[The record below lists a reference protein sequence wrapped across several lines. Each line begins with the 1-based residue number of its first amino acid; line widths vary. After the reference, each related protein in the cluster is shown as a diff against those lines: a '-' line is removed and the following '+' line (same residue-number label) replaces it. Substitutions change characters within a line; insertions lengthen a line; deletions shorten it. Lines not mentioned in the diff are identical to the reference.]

1 MREAFSAHGG
11 REVDTQGDAFF
22 VAFPS
27 ARDAVLAAVDGQR
40 SLIAHPW
47 PDGGEVR
54 VRMGIHTGRAAGQD
68 GKYTGLAVH
77 RAARISAVGHGG
89 QIVVSQATRIL
100 LDDEEEVPG
109 VSLLDLGERRLK
121 DFDQPVRLYQVEADG
136 LPAAFPDVTAPRA
149 ERPLWRRP
157 VLVAAT
163 LVAAVTAVGVG
174 LAVVAGSGGSRP
186 GHVVVIDPETSSVA
200 GSVPTGREPGPVTS
214 GAGSIWVGN
223 LGDRTVTRINAVR
236 RIRTATVSLEGRSP
250 TGLDYRAGALWVA
263 HGLRGQL
270 SKVSVRTNRIV
281 KTASP
286 ADSGSE
292 RGSVEATVDGV
303 WVAYGDSTVARID
316 PRTLQAPA
324 STYTD
329 DGTVGLVVADDT
341 VWVLNAGARTV
352 TRFDP
357 PTLDPRGGTI
367 QVGQDPTAIAAGDG
381 AIWVTERSGVRRI
394 NAATGKANE
403 FRVGS
408 RPVAIAVGGGAAWV
422 ANAGDGTVSRIDTVS
437 GVVSEIHVGGEPS
450 GIAYADDF
458 VWVAVQPR

>member
-1 MREAFSAHGG
+1 M
-11 REVDTQGDAFF
+11 
-22 VAFPS
+22 
-27 ARDAVLAAVDGQR
+27 
-40 SLIAHPW
+40 
-47 PDGGEVR
+47 
-54 VRMGIHTGRAAGQD
+54 
-68 GKYTGLAVH
+68 
-77 RAARISAVGHGG
+77 
-89 QIVVSQATRIL
+89 
-100 LDDEEEVPG
+100 
-109 VSLLDLGERRLK
+109 
-121 DFDQPVRLYQVEADG
+121 
-136 LPAAFPDVTAPRA
+136 
-149 ERPLWRRP
+149 
-157 VLVAAT
+157 
-163 LVAAVTAVGVG
+163 
-174 LAVVAGSGGSRP
+174 
-186 GHVVVIDPETSSVA
+186 
-200 GSVPTGREPGPVTS
+200 
-214 GAGSIWVGN
+214 
-223 LGDRTVTRINAVR
+223 
-236 RIRTATVSLEGRSP
+236 
-250 TGLDYRAGALWVA
+250 
-263 HGLRGQL
+263 
-270 SKVSVRTNRIV
+270 
-281 KTASP
+281 
-286 ADSGSE
+286 
-292 RGSVEATVDGV
+292 
-303 WVAYGDSTVARID
+303 ARID

-458 VWVAVQPR
+458 VWVAVQHRGRLMRHAPSSRPRRRRRLRRRRRGVGRAEQGPTVQRSRASRRR

>member
-1 MREAFSAHGG
+1 
-11 REVDTQGDAFF
+11 
-22 VAFPS
+22 
-27 ARDAVLAAVDGQR
+27 
-40 SLIAHPW
+40 
-47 PDGGEVR
+47 
-54 VRMGIHTGRAAGQD
+54 MGIHTGRAGRPGRQATPASAS
-68 GKYTGLAVH
+68 TGPRGSA
-77 RAARISAVGHGG
+77 AVGHGG

-270 SKVSVRTNRIV
+270 WK
-281 KTASP
+281 
-286 ADSGSE
+286 
-292 RGSVEATVDGV
+292 
-303 WVAYGDSTVARID
+303 
-316 PRTLQAPA
+316 
-324 STYTD
+324 
-329 DGTVGLVVADDT
+329 
-341 VWVLNAGARTV
+341 
-352 TRFDP
+352 
-357 PTLDPRGGTI
+357 
-367 QVGQDPTAIAAGDG
+367 
-381 AIWVTERSGVRRI
+381 
-394 NAATGKANE
+394 
-403 FRVGS
+403 
-408 RPVAIAVGGGAAWV
+408 GGAFERT
-422 ANAGDGTVSRIDTVS
+422 GREDR
-437 GVVSEIHVGGEPS
+437 
-450 GIAYADDF
+450 
-458 VWVAVQPR
+458 QPRPTRARREDRSTRP